1 MTSNSGKAMSVSQV
15 LLISRN
21 RDKREKSVGSV
32 IWAQVLNA
40 DCGFHFNYPGTDRG
54 S

>member
-1 MTSNSGKAMSVSQV
+1 MTSNSWRAMSVSQV

-21 RDKREKSVGSV
+21 RDKRDKSVDSV
-32 IWAQVLNA
+32 IWAQVLNV
-40 DCGFHFNYPGTDRG
+40 DYSFHFNYPGTDRG